1 MEWTNSMTLK
11 IKAAVALVLIFLIV
25 LGINVMYKKHFS
37 ELKDFYT
44 SVYEDRLMAEYYLFQ
59 LSSLLQEKKKLVD
72 RLTEL
77 NSSDY
82 HALDDAVTEVLERYE
97 LTKLTNTEA
106 MHFAS
111 MKENLQALKS
121 MEIYTMYANEAE
133 QEIVRN
139 RISETLAEIA
149 IELVTLADI
158 QITEAQGLIRDSDNI
173 VANSNLTS
181 RLEIG
186 LLIFVGLILQVMIFA
201 YQPSS
206 DELLNYRV

>member
-1 MEWTNSMTLK
+1 MERTNSMTVK
-11 IKAAVALVLIFLIV
+11 IKAAVALISIFLI
-25 LGINVMYKKHFS
+25 LFAINVMYKNHFS
-37 ELKDFYT
+37 ELKGFYT
-44 SVYEDRLMAEYYLFQ
+44 SVYEDRLMAEHYLFQ

-72 RLTEL
+72 ETTEL

-82 HALDDAVTEVLERYE
+82 HALDDAVAEVLERYE

-106 MHFAS
+106 MYFAS

-133 QEIVRN
+133 QEIVRE
-139 RISETLAEIA
+139 RISETLAEIDL
-149 IELVTLADI
+149 ELVTLADI

-173 VANSNLTS
+173 VSNSNLTS

-186 LLIFVGLILQVMIFA
+186 LLIFVGLILQVMIST
-201 YQPSS
+201 YQP
-206 DELLNYRV
+206 DRVKFANYRK